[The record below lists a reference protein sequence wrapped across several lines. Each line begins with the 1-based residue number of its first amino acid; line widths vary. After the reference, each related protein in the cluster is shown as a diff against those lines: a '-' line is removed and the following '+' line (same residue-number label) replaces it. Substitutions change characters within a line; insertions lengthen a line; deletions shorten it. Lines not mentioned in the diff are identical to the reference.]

1 KAQNYYHLEFSLFPD
16 EAEPIKIDLADFGLA
31 VKVYMESETKVLVP
45 WDDGERMWVAWN
57 QEVNLPVT
65 RDLLLKLMTHIVTL
79 QVWDHKEK
87 VSPKARFDR
96 PRGFRVLRQKGGVRP
111 NVDDMMKTLVL
122 SQKMLFKNGQPRA
135 SSTLLRNNGKNIGA
149 VVGKI
154 SNSEELITVVVTS
167 LDQKIKEIPKESTRS
182 FQKAMSLLQEINPI
196 DSSDPK
202 RLSSG
207 IEQHVSSK
215 TDGPRPM
222 SERKLCP
229 DQESKAS
236 SAEEKLKLLVQ
247 NEENNSISDLTK
259 WKYTN
264 KKGSIKV
271 TSKDKK
277 REIDLHVEPAAV
289 INLDIK
295 PLVAGSNSVTNKL
308 EKPCQTIMDAYF
320 TLSLKQSLL
329 SDKLQKELNPLVIR
343 ILSVTSMPSTPISI
357 SDLEDRCNPVTCQYQ
372 FMDLPCHQTLG
383 REHGTNVYFN
393 DVNVILTGTVNAA
406 RLREYLL
413 GPVLEIEVHDRD
425 RKLRD
430 QLQIPALFG
439 AEPEDSKLS
448 NVGLVSCKRTL
459 HNPFTDTNNSWDPFG
474 VAKVSL
480 TELLDGKRV
489 LNMTIPIQGCRSPDP
504 SGSQRDGLGGRI
516 LGVAG
521 AVDGPQDVP
530 LPMGHYLESNAQ
542 LKLRVEI
549 AYPLSRYPQEET
561 RDEQTTDIE
570 TVNKE
575 SVDEETADVG
585 ILVNTNVMIVETQSA
600 DKELLDIEAVDKEI
614 VDKETVDKTTV
625 DKTTVDKTTVDKTTV
640 DKTTVDK
647 TTVDKETVDK
657 ETVDKETVDKETVDK
672 EEFDVLDEMACPFG
686 RIIYIF
692 DFRNQGF
699 LQELVSEIKEVNA
712 TGLCLESLPK
722 RASPLRRLN
731 SLQRDSSR
739 LDILT
744 GFHVTDD
751 NIHLFVLEGLRDG
764 GVRRLWERL
773 PARIEAAETGRL
785 DVRYSSD
792 LSFHNRLYMELDP
805 SITTIHLH
813 ESLQTITRQPLLY
826 VRDMVP
832 QACFHGIIKLYS
844 LCSVR
849 KLRDAVHNDLF
860 PTAEMVT
867 LVSREFG
874 VPASRAHLKRG
885 GPPKV
890 IPYPSPADT
899 ASTCLSH
906 PPCRHPLDS
915 HNKAY
920 VERKREQ
927 TLHKNFT
934 EMNMEAV
941 QRASRRLQRKK
952 GEMVTVFPTDGKQVY
967 PYSIQALNSIEQAK
981 ALVRAEIA
989 KDPKQHFTYGPE
1001 YMSAKVDPVDV
1012 EKEWKLEMERSRA
1025 AWLTFHGFQYPG
1037 FKTSLES
1044 NRHPIWLSRNRIE
1057 ELKTPWNENNLHRN
1071 LESPLSRGAWKW
1083 HNRKLDFDLYSHPP
1097 CPALPVSNH
1106 LTGDVAKAEQLEA
1119 IQKFY
1124 DDWRSKLVVDN
1135 TRVRCHRCG
1144 VGTEQRTQGPKASND
1159 LDRLKSLRK
1168 DKPAKYTF
1176 KVHDTLLKR
1185 PPSSKLQRQI
1195 SCTPETQLENRSGF
1209 GPGKPEAHSLGRH
1222 AIPRHNME
1230 HRKYA
1235 ELKGHDFNLLWRQ
1248 KSYVYQPRLK
1258 PLTKEELRTHLF
1270 TFREVTPSPAVLP
1283 AMTREGPCWAQ

>member
-1 KAQNYYHLEFSLFPD
+1 
-16 EAEPIKIDLADFGLA
+16 
-31 VKVYMESETKVLVP
+31 
-45 WDDGERMWVAWN
+45 
-57 QEVNLPVT
+57 
-65 RDLLLKLMTHIVTL
+65 
-79 QVWDHKEK
+79 
-87 VSPKARFDR
+87 
-96 PRGFRVLRQKGGVRP
+96 
-111 NVDDMMKTLVL
+111 MMKTLVL

-561 RDEQTTDIE
+561 RD
-570 TVNKE
+570 
-575 SVDEETADVG
+575 
-585 ILVNTNVMIVETQSA
+585 
-600 DKELLDIEAVDKEI
+600 
-614 VDKETVDKTTV
+614 
-625 DKTTVDKTTVDKTTV
+625 
-640 DKTTVDK
+640 
-647 TTVDKETVDK
+647 
-657 ETVDKETVDKETVDK
+657 
-672 EEFDVLDEMACPFG
+672 CPFG

-773 PARIEAAETGRL
+773 PAR
-785 DVRYSSD
+785 
-792 LSFHNRLYMELDP
+792 
-805 SITTIHLH
+805 
-813 ESLQTITRQPLLY
+813 
-826 VRDMVP
+826 
-832 QACFHGIIKLYS
+832 LYS

-1057 ELKTPWNENNLHRN
+1057 ER
-1071 LESPLSRGAWKW
+1071 R
-1083 HNRKLDFDLYSHPP
+1083 
-1097 CPALPVSNH
+1097 
-1106 LTGDVAKAEQLEA
+1106 
-1119 IQKFY
+1119 
-1124 DDWRSKLVVDN
+1124 
-1135 TRVRCHRCG
+1135 
-1144 VGTEQRTQGPKASND
+1144 
-1159 LDRLKSLRK
+1159 
-1168 DKPAKYTF
+1168 
-1176 KVHDTLLKR
+1176 
-1185 PPSSKLQRQI
+1185 
-1195 SCTPETQLENRSGF
+1195 
-1209 GPGKPEAHSLGRH
+1209 
-1222 AIPRHNME
+1222 
-1230 HRKYA
+1230 
-1235 ELKGHDFNLLWRQ
+1235 
-1248 KSYVYQPRLK
+1248 K
-1258 PLTKEELRTHLF
+1258 PLG
-1270 TFREVTPSPAVLP
+1270 
-1283 AMTREGPCWAQ
+1283 TRITCTGT

>member
-1 KAQNYYHLEFSLFPD
+1 MSLSGSRRTSIVGSRRQSVGSAQRVSLTGGGRSLSSSSRHLLQTAGSLHRPSTSRYASKTLTVSPSVRLSQTHKWSPRKSASHHRAQVSNLPLSGRQSLLTADSQQPSRVNSFQDTTWESRQLGTRCSDVPQSDSATKHLAESEGLHFTVSNPRASTKSLNLVSSNNLCLSNRHGETENQIEQSPSHSIMQTQSRTLFFSAVSQLSLFSNWPQDNKVVRPKGQPEAEPASALTTTLQGLHKSVSVKSCKVGSVTTRCVCYLAKEEKSKEEQTKKKTAKVESTKAQNYYHLEFSLFPD

-111 NVDDMMKTLVL
+111 NVDGEYKGCGSL
-122 SQKMLFKNGQPRA
+122 
-135 SSTLLRNNGKNIGA
+135 A
-149 VVGKI
+149 VRR
-154 SNSEELITVVVTS
+154 SELIKVFFLS
-167 LDQKIKEIPKESTRS
+167 LPLIPPLP
-182 FQKAMSLLQEINPI
+182 SL
-196 DSSDPK
+196 
-202 RLSSG
+202 
-207 IEQHVSSK
+207 
-215 TDGPRPM
+215 T
-222 SERKLCP
+222 
-229 DQESKAS
+229 
-236 SAEEKLKLLVQ
+236 
-247 NEENNSISDLTK
+247 
-259 WKYTN
+259 
-264 KKGSIKV
+264 
-271 TSKDKK
+271 
-277 REIDLHVEPAAV
+277 
-289 INLDIK
+289 
-295 PLVAGSNSVTNKL
+295 GSNSVTNKL

-549 AYPLSRYPQEET
+549 
-561 RDEQTTDIE
+561 
-570 TVNKE
+570 
-575 SVDEETADVG
+575 
-585 ILVNTNVMIVETQSA
+585 
-600 DKELLDIEAVDKEI
+600 
-614 VDKETVDKTTV
+614 
-625 DKTTVDKTTVDKTTV
+625 
-640 DKTTVDK
+640 
-647 TTVDKETVDK
+647 
-657 ETVDKETVDKETVDK
+657 
-672 EEFDVLDEMACPFG
+672 FDVLDEMACPFG

-773 PARIEAAETGRL
+773 PARYGGVRWGGGWQGRGG
-785 DVRYSSD
+785 R
-792 LSFHNRLYMELDP
+792 RE
-805 SITTIHLH
+805 
-813 ESLQTITRQPLLY
+813 R
-826 VRDMVP
+826 
-832 QACFHGIIKLYS
+832 G
-844 LCSVR
+844 CSP
-849 KLRDAVHNDLF
+849 LRDAVHNDLF

-934 EMNMEAV
+934 EV
-941 QRASRRLQRKK
+941 L
-952 GEMVTVFPTDGKQVY
+952 G
-967 PYSIQALNSIEQAK
+967 AL
-981 ALVRAEIA
+981 
-989 KDPKQHFTYGPE
+989 DPKQHFTYGPE

-1044 NRHPIWLSRNRIE
+1044 NRHPIWLK
-1057 ELKTPWNENNLHRN
+1057 LCDHLCFQPWNENNLHRN

-1106 LTGDVAKAEQLEA
+1106 LTGNNNNNNNAY
-1119 IQKFY
+1119 I
-1124 DDWRSKLVVDN
+1124 
-1135 TRVRCHRCG
+1135 
-1144 VGTEQRTQGPKASND
+1144 
-1159 LDRLKSLRK
+1159 
-1168 DKPAKYTF
+1168 
-1176 KVHDTLLKR
+1176 
-1185 PPSSKLQRQI
+1185 
-1195 SCTPETQLENRSGF
+1195 
-1209 GPGKPEAHSLGRH
+1209 
-1222 AIPRHNME
+1222 
-1230 HRKYA
+1230 
-1235 ELKGHDFNLLWRQ
+1235 
-1248 KSYVYQPRLK
+1248 
-1258 PLTKEELRTHLF
+1258 
-1270 TFREVTPSPAVLP
+1270 
-1283 AMTREGPCWAQ
+1283 